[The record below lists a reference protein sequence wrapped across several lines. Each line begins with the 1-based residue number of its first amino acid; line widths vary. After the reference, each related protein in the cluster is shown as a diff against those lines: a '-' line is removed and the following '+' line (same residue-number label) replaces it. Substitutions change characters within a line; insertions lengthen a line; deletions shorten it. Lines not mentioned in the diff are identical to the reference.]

1 MRGVSR
7 REARR
12 VHTMAIIILNHE
24 DVERLLPMAD
34 CIEVMAQTLAG
45 FQRGEWTQP
54 LRSVFPPPD
63 AHGIM
68 AWMPAHHS
76 GDDPVFG
83 MKLLCVVPGN
93 PARGLDGHQGA
104 VLLQDGVTGEPVAM
118 INASAVTAIR
128 TAAVSAVATRLLARE
143 NSRILASG
151 GAGVQAR
158 RHLESITLVRP
169 IDRVRVVARTRASAD
184 AFAAARHPYF
194 AGVIEAVGSVEEAVR
209 GADIVV
215 TATSTR
221 TPVLEV
227 GWLSPGTHVNA
238 VGASQRTHQ
247 EIDAATV
254 AAAALF
260 VDRRQSVENEAADYR
275 LALEEGLIGSDH
287 IRAEIGELL
296 IGAATGRASSEE
308 ITLFRSLGLAVED
321 IAAALHVLRGA
332 RTNRVGTEVQW

>member
-1 MRGVSR
+1 M
-7 REARR
+7 
-12 VHTMAIIILNHE
+12 IILNHD
-24 DVERLLPMAD
+24 DVERLLPMAE
-34 CIEVMAQTLAG
+34 CIEVMARALAG
-45 FQRGEWTQP
+45 FQLGEWTQP
-54 LRSVFPPPD
+54 LRSVFPPPN
-63 AHGIM
+63 ANGIM
-68 AWMPAHHS
+68 AWMPAHRS
-76 GDDPVFG
+76 GEDPIFG

-104 VLLQDGVTGEPVAM
+104 VLLQDGVTGEPAAM

-143 NSRILASG
+143 DSRILAIV

-158 RHLESITLVRP
+158 HHLESIALVRP
-169 IDRVRVVARTRASAD
+169 IDQVRVVSRTHERAA
-184 AFAAARHPYF
+184 AFAEAQHPYF

-221 TPVLEV
+221 TPVLEER
-227 GWLSPGTHVNA
+227 WLSPGTHLNA

-260 VDRRQSVENEAADYR
+260 ADRRQSVENEAADYR
-275 LALEEGLIGSDH
+275 TALEEGLITPGH
-287 IRAEIGELL
+287 IRAELGELL
-296 IGAATGRASSEE
+296 VGTAPGRASAKE

-332 RTNRVGTEVQW
+332 CTNNVGMEVRW

>member
-1 MRGVSR
+1 
-7 REARR
+7 
-12 VHTMAIIILNHE
+12 MAMIILNHD
-24 DVERLLPMAD
+24 DVERLLPMAE
-34 CIEVMAQTLAG
+34 CIEIMAQALAG

-76 GDDPVFG
+76 GNDPIFG

-104 VLLQDGVTGEPVAM
+104 VLLQDGVTGEPVAL
-118 INASAVTAIR
+118 INASAITAIR

-143 NSRILASG
+143 DSRILAIV

-158 RHLESITLVRP
+158 HQLESIALVRP
-169 IDRVRVVARTRASAD
+169 IDQVRVIARTRESAV
-184 AFAAARHPYF
+184 AFAEARHPYF
-194 AGVIEAVGSVEEAVR
+194 AGEIEAVGSVEEAVW

-221 TPVLEV
+221 TPVLEAS
-227 GWLSPGTHVNA
+227 WLSPGTHVNA

-247 EIDAATV
+247 DIDAATV
-254 AAAALF
+254 AAAGLF
-260 VDRRQSVENEAADYR
+260 ADRRQSVENEAADYR
-275 LALEEGLIGSDH
+275 LALEEGLIATGH
-287 IRAEIGELL
+287 IRAELGELL
-296 IGAATGRASSEE
+296 IGAAPGRASSEE

-321 IAAALHVLRGA
+321 IAAALHVLQGA
-332 RTNRVGTEVQW
+332 RANRVGTAVQW